1 MVFIL
6 DDDAQVRAA
15 LVNLCQSMDLP
26 TQAFASADEFRNAS
40 RPDVPSCL
48 ILDVRFPGAEP
59 SGLEFQRTLAATGM
73 AIPII
78 FITGHGD
85 VPMSVQAMKAGAVEF
100 LIKPVREQDLLD
112 AIKQAL
118 ERDRQRRHDEEA
130 QALIQDRYDLLTARE
145 REIMHLATRGL
156 VNKQIAAELDLSEVT
171 VKLHRCHIMAKMQA
185 SSLVQLVRMSDQLAK
200 ASHNVR
206 HGKAKHEPTLGVPS
220 GT

>member
-78 FITGHGD
+78 FITGH
-85 VPMSVQAMKAGAVEF
+85 VEF